1 MINLTANF
9 VAAFSVGKV
18 VKYNITHLQD
28 LDREAPAKPNY
39 LVVQVSLFDTGSSP
53 WPINPFTL
61 YIYDAPHASQ
71 VLTINATPTGL
82 NDQFIRQD
90 VVLPGTP
97 YTTLT
102 AAMYRRGLCQRP
114 SRERRRDAGA
124 WLRRSGRIA
133 HRATR

>member
-102 AAMYRRGLCQRP
+102 AAMYAATGKANMRKAVESLLVQTGALP
-114 SRERRRDAGA
+114 EAFAG
-124 WLRRSGRIA
+124 
-133 HRATR
+133 T